1 MTNKIASLWEL
12 LHIWFQ
18 LNDSIFCIC
27 RNQLDLLVMEETCIW
42 SRMHSWP
49 AQHLGSKSMQS
60 EQLQKRRDMDGT
72 EFSRI
77 SKKRATYYKVYPNF
91 QKFLTVNF
99 HYIWLSYQDFLSN
112 SLHFRSSKIFDWME
126 SNLVFLSDHNIK
138 IINLTC
144 HSTMLQL
151 NTLH

>member
-1 MTNKIASLWEL
+1 
-12 LHIWFQ
+12 
-18 LNDSIFCIC
+18 
-27 RNQLDLLVMEETCIW
+27 MEETCIW

-49 AQHLGSKSMQS
+49 AQHLGSESMQS
-60 EQLQKRRDMDGT
+60 GQLQKKET
-72 EFSRI
+72 LSIQSKILVWISRNVQWWMEQNFPELP
-77 SKKRATYYKVYPNF
+77 KRGQHYKVYPNF
-91 QKFLTVNF
+91 QKFLTGNF
-99 HYIWLSYQDFLSN
+99 HCIWLSQDFLSN
-112 SLHFRSSKIFDWME
+112 GLHFRSSKFFDWME